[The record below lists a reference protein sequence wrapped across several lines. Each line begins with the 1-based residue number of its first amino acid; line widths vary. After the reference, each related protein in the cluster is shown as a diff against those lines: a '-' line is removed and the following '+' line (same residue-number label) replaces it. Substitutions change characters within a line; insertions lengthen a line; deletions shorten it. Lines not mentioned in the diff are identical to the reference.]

1 MASHSFDL
9 NVCKESSDSD
19 LVTQY
24 GGNPKVPSVYV
35 VDIDEFCLHG
45 LKDMVVKLGY
55 GVANLMY
62 YTFFRP
68 RLSLDYGLHPVT
80 FDADVLELAKYVK
93 DNKIILV
100 YVEHRSTNVESI
112 FTTPKKGVALAV
124 NNYSKALSIS
134 EVMTKFSKKPPASS
148 DKGPIIVETDPFEDL
163 DEILGDYANTRKE
176 ITGKEKIV
184 HVDNSSTIE
193 NVIDCEIDVVGCNV
207 EVLQPS

>member
-9 NVCKESSDSD
+9 NVCKESSESD
-19 LVTQY
+19 PVTQY
-24 GGNPKVPSVYV
+24 GGNPKVSSVYV

-68 RLSLDYGLHPVT
+68 RLSLDYGLHPLT

-100 YVEHRSTNVESI
+100 NLTKEWEYVS
-112 FTTPKKGVALAV
+112 
-124 NNYSKALSIS
+124 SKALSIS
-134 EVMTKFSKKPPASS
+134 EVMTKFSKKQLASS
-148 DKGPIIVETDPFEDL
+148 DKGPIIVETDPFDDL

-193 NVIDCEIDVVGCNV
+193 NVIDCEIDAVGCNV
-207 EVLQPS
+207 EALQPS